1 MVSLKT
7 LISNLTAQ
15 VTNLDTKIKELTIS
29 AHNALN
35 SKNRILA
42 LSSLRSKKLA
52 ERNLQQRSDTL
63 FQLEEIYAKIE
74 QAADQVDII
83 QVMQASTGVLRGL
96 NEQVGGI
103 EKVEDVVEKLRKEMA
118 NVDEV
123 GTIMNEAA
131 PVIDEGEL
139 DDELEAMEE
148 QEKEAQREKEA
159 ETIRQ
164 KLAELDRLRVLGPEE
179 RAEVE
184 KLQSAAK
191 VPSTVTSAELE
202 ESIDKL
208 SQMSIAD
215 NDSTK
220 DGPTKVAAE

>member
-1 MVSLKT
+1 M
-7 LISNLTAQ
+7 
-15 VTNLDTKIKELTIS
+15 
-29 AHNALN
+29 
-35 SKNRILA
+35 
-42 LSSLRSKKLA
+42 
-52 ERNLQQRSDTL
+52 QQRSNTL
-63 FQLEEIYAKIE
+63 FQLEEVYAKIE
-74 QAADQVDII
+74 QAADQVDILK
-83 QVMQASTGVLRGL
+83 VMQASTGVLRGL

-103 EKVEDVVEKLRKEMA
+103 EKVEDVVEELRKEMA

-148 QEKEAQREKEA
+148 QEKEAQKEKEA
-159 ETIRQ
+159 KVIRQ
-164 KLAELDRLRVLGPEE
+164 KLAELDRLKVLGPEE
-179 RAEVE
+179 RARAEG
-184 KLQSAAK
+184 LRSAAK

-215 NDSTK
+215 NGSTK
-220 DGPTKVAAE
+220 NGPSKVVAE